1 MLHLDHSFKEGIN
14 FILSVTKVSAI
25 DKVVVLLLPA
35 SKGVRELKWPQ
46 EVTGLLEVWS
56 YGDDLMDKILNT
68 NDVVTT

>member
-35 SKGVRELKWPQ
+35 SKRVRELKWPQ